1 MLIPL
6 QILALL
12 AVVGGYVGLPRIL
25 GGGAW
30 FGRFLETSTGAHEP
44 HLAAGT
50 EILLMAVSTAAAAAG
65 IFAAWTIYVKRNGQP
80 ARRFAERFRA
90 LHRTV
95 VRKYYVDEAYNRVFV
110 GGVLALGR
118 IADWF
123 DRRIIDG
130 LVDGA
135 AALARGVSRLS
146 IFFDEGV
153 VDGAVNGVGRVHLAA
168 SSLLRRLQTGFV
180 YNYALAV
187 VLGAALVITLVIVV
201 L

>member
-1 MLIPL
+1 M
-6 QILALL
+6 
-12 AVVGGYVGLPRIL
+12 
-25 GGGAW
+25 
-30 FGRFLETSTGAHEP
+30 
-44 HLAAGT
+44 
-50 EILLMAVSTAAAAAG
+50 
-65 IFAAWTIYVKRNGQP
+65 
-80 ARRFAERFRA
+80 
-90 LHRTV
+90 
-95 VRKYYVDEAYNRVFV
+95 FV
-110 GGVLALGR
+110 GGVFVLGR
-118 IADWF
+118 VADWI
-123 DRRIIDG
+123 DRRVIDG

-146 IFFDEGV
+146 ILFDEGV

>member
-1 MLIPL
+1 V
-6 QILALL
+6 A
-12 AVVGGYVGLPRIL
+12 AVAIFT
-25 GGGAW
+25 AW
-30 FGRFLETSTGAHEP
+30 S
-44 HLAAGT
+44 
-50 EILLMAVSTAAAAAG
+50 
-65 IFAAWTIYVKRNGQP
+65 IYVKRKGEP
-80 ARRFAERFRA
+80 ARRFTERFRA

-95 VRKYYVDEAYNRVFV
+95 ARKYYVDEAYDRIFV
-110 GGVLALGR
+110 GGVFALGR
-118 IADWF
+118 VADWI
-123 DRRIIDG
+123 DRRVIDG

-146 IFFDEGV
+146 ILFDEGV

-187 VLGAALVITLVIVV
+187 VLGVALVITLVIVV